1 MSKHTRKGASGLLF
15 VLCSLIGCTG
25 YTQDAKNAPMNTAQS
40 TTAGTSKEQ
49 VLAFLRNLKKAGDA
63 GVVGDPEAF
72 RAITGFEVLTYYP
85 PTDFYKF
92 RRSETYRF
100 HGIPAL
106 QPDSDVR
113 FNSYYTPQQGD
124 DQLGSFSIGD
134 FAKSICIT
142 HSEVVGIFGD
152 HPIKVTQNPI
162 PTHSIVGYMPGGR
175 WNLVSRVPISQSPY
189 WYSFSYTSHNVAD
202 PKPVCLSSVSVGS
215 GPIHNKFFP
224 K

>member
-15 VLCSLIGCTG
+15 VFCSLIGCTG
-25 YTQDAKNAPMNTAQS
+25 YTQGTRSTPTDTMQS
-40 TTAGTSKEQ
+40 VMAGTSKEQ

-85 PTDFYKF
+85 PASFFKY
-92 RRSETYRF
+92 RSSETYRF
-100 HGIPAL
+100 HGTPAL

-113 FNSYYTPQQGD
+113 FDASYAPKQGEEY
-124 DQLGSFSIGD
+124 LGGFGISNFSK
-134 FAKSICIT
+134 FVCIT
-142 HSEVVGIFGD
+142 HPEVIGIFGD

-175 WNLVSRVPISQSPY
+175 WSLVSRLPIPQSPY
-189 WYSFSYTSHNVAD
+189 WYNFSYTSHNVAD
-202 PKPVCLSSVSVGS
+202 PKPLCLNSVAISF
-215 GPIHNKFFP
+215 GPIHDKFFP
-224 K
+224 E

>member
-15 VLCSLIGCTG
+15 VFCSLIGCTG

-40 TTAGTSKEQ
+40 TTASTSKEQ
-49 VLAFLRNLKKAGDA
+49 VLAFLRSLKKAGDA

-85 PTDFYKF
+85 PASFLKY
-92 RRSETYRF
+92 RSSETYRF

-113 FNSYYTPQQGD
+113 FIVFYAPKQGEEN
-124 DQLGSFSIGD
+124 LGTFSID
-134 FAKSICIT
+134 RFANSICIT
-142 HSEVVGIFGD
+142 YPEVLSIFGE

-162 PTHSIVGYMPGGR
+162 PPHSIVGYPPGGR
-175 WNLVSRVPISQSPY
+175 WNLVSGLTIPQSPY
-189 WYSFSYTSHNVAD
+189 WYGFSYTSHNVAD
-202 PKPVCLSSVSVGS
+202 PKPVCLSSVSVGF